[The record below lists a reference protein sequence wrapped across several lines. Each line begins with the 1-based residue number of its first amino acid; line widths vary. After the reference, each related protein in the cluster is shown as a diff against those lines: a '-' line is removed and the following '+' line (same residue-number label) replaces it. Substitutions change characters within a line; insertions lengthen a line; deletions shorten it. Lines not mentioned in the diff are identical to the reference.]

1 MKKITEKPV
10 LRQGSS
16 AKRVNI
22 LCIAAS
28 PRRHANTETLLDNAL
43 EGAKS
48 IGAKA
53 EKVVLNSL
61 KLKPCQGCGKCSKTG
76 TCYIMD
82 DMRTLL
88 TKLKTCDGLIVASP
102 VYFGTITAQ
111 LKIMIDRCQPAWA
124 EKYILKK
131 RILKKRIG
139 MFISVSNYDNKSFFR
154 NSKEVISILYAV
166 FGIKLSSELYIP
178 RLEGSTDLRSNPLL
192 CKKAFQCGENF
203 VKSVSLDT
211 LAAN

>member
-43 EGAKS
+43 KGAKS

-139 MFISVSNYDNKSFFR
+139 MFISTSNYNNKSFFS
-154 NSKEVISILYAV
+154 NSKEIISILYTL
-166 FGIKLSSELYIP
+166 FGVKLSSELCVP
-178 RLEGSTDLRSNPLL
+178 CLENNTDARGNLL
-192 CKKAFQCGENF
+192 LLKKAFKLGQEF
-203 VKSVSLDT
+203 ARSVSSSMRVT
-211 LAAN
+211 G